1 MNTTGK
7 WLFLPF
13 FTGCIIIALSPGLSH
28 LFTAPGIIELREQFV
43 YLTGVVAF
51 SYMVLA
57 MVLSARFNSVN
68 RLLNGQAKAHRL
80 HKNAGTACLIFILL
94 HWLAENVPHMLVE
107 LNIIRNPGQLGN
119 EAVFA
124 KWQITAFEIGV
135 GIAEVVFPVFIVL
148 AVISLWKR
156 IPYRVFRRTHK
167 FFSVVFLLLAYHAG
181 TMAMK
186 EFWYAYIGGWLLLSM
201 IAIGLYATATILF
214 RRRSE

>member
-13 FTGCIIIALSPGLSH
+13 FTGCIIFALSPGLTQ
-28 LFTAPGIIELREQFV
+28 LFNAPGIIELREQFV
-43 YLTGVVAF
+43 YLTGVIAF

-57 MVLSARFNSVN
+57 VVLSARFGSVN
-68 RLLNGQAKAHRL
+68 RLLKGHANAHRL

-94 HWLAENVPHMLVE
+94 HWLVENVPHVLID

-119 EAVFA
+119 ETVFA
-124 KWQITAFEIGV
+124 KWQIIAFEIGV
-135 GIAEVVFPVFIVL
+135 GIAEVVFPVFIIL

-167 FFSVVFLLLAYHAG
+167 LFSVVFLLLAYHAG

-186 EFWYAYIGGWLLLSM
+186 EFWYAHIGGLLLLAM
-201 IAIGLYATATILF
+201 IAIGLYATATTLF
-214 RRRSE
+214 RRRPE